1 LAESCGFTTVR
12 NTQEGKLKAHW
23 LYQKGKVSRESSVTM
38 IRKLRKDELNAVKE
52 KSYVGNPNLIL
63 FNETGRLSEEEIQY
77 LAKI

>member
-1 LAESCGFTTVR
+1 
-12 NTQEGKLKAHW
+12 
-23 LYQKGKVSRESSVTM
+23 M